1 METPSRI
8 MTETKDKLGEAQFI
22 KLLTLADVFF
32 KKWDALFIQFYI
44 ARINSSSFSDCL
56 KEIRNIIDMILFDM

>member
-56 KEIRNIIDMILFDM
+56 H

>member
-22 KLLTLADVFF
+22 KLLTLSDVFF
-32 KKWDALFIQFYI
+32 KKWDALFIQF
-44 ARINSSSFSDCL
+44 
-56 KEIRNIIDMILFDM
+56 